1 MIHMNGV
8 TYRYPRG
15 EKPALHD
22 LSLTI
27 PEGQYCAVVGANGAG
42 KSTLCYALTGFI
54 PHFYKGDLSGQLE
67 VDGRPIA
74 ERPLSELAG
83 IAGLVFANP
92 FNQITGA
99 RFTVREEIAFG
110 LENLGV
116 PREEILNRIDAVMS
130 LFDLVELAD
139 RPPLALSGGQQ
150 QRLALA
156 SIIVMRPRLLVLD
169 EPTTQLD
176 PVSTGEVFLALES
189 LTNQENITVVL
200 ASHKLEWVAAFADRV
215 VVLDQGRVAVDGSP
229 GDILSSDQLRKYG
242 LSPTRFTR
250 AAAIAQEKGLI
261 AAGEPLP
268 VTLEQAVGYFT

>member
-67 VDGRPIA
+67 IDGCPTA
-74 ERPLSELAG
+74 DKPLSELAS

-99 RFTVREEIAFG
+99 RFTVQEEIAFG

-116 PREEILNRIDAVMS
+116 PREEILSRTDAVMS

-189 LTNQENITVVL
+189 LIKQENITVVL

-229 GDILSSDQLRKYG
+229 GDILSSDQLGKYG

-250 AAAIAQEKGLI
+250 AAVIAQEKGLI
-261 AAGEPLP
+261 AADEPLP